1 MASLIEEKSLKR
13 KRLRT
18 CIFYKKNWPVPY
30 VVFAFQIPSKVV
42 YPQPE
47 QAVVM
52 CRQPKIGQY
61 LQSDIRGRPLPYIDF
76 LPLGRT
82 TPGSR
87 SYTKIIRVR
96 INIGHVEI
104 DENAPEIDR
113 NQEPI
118 EKKDR
123 QKIVTDWNLNHQQ
136 VVLMERGIVFGI
148 IDAHL
153 TREYLWVES
162 PFEYPIE
169 FKGGFEST

>member
-1 MASLIEEKSLKR
+1 MTTRQLKR

-52 CRQPKIGQY
+52 CRKPVIGHY
-61 LQSDIRGRPLPYIDF
+61 LKSDIRGAPLPYIDF

-104 DENAPEIDR
+104 DDSIPETDEEDIALD
-113 NQEPI
+113 
-118 EKKDR
+118 KKAR
-123 QKIVTDWNLNHQQ
+123 QKIVTDWNLQCQQ
-136 VVLMERGIVFGI
+136 IVLMERGIVFGI
-148 IDAHL
+148 ISAHL
-153 TREYLWVES
+153 EKEYLWVES
-162 PFEYPIE
+162 PIEYPIE

>member
-1 MASLIEEKSLKR
+1 MSHAPLKR

-47 QAVVM
+47 QAMVM
-52 CRQPKIGQY
+52 CREPRIGEY
-61 LQSDIRGRPLPYIDF
+61 LQSDIRGNALPYIDF

-96 INIGHVEI
+96 INIGHAEKI
-104 DENAPEIDR
+104 LTPKNADDDPDTP
-113 NQEPI
+113 QE
-118 EKKDR
+118 EK
-123 QKIVTDWNLNHQQ
+123 QKIVTDWNLDHQRI
-136 VVLMERGIVFGI
+136 VLMERGIVFGI

-153 TREYLWVES
+153 KKEYLWIES
-162 PFEYPIE
+162 PVEYPIE

>member
-1 MASLIEEKSLKR
+1 MTTEIKERLKR

-30 VVFAFQIPSKVV
+30 VVFAFQIPAKVV

-52 CRQPKIGQY
+52 CREPIIGEY
-61 LQSDIRGRPLPYIDF
+61 LQSDIRGTALPYIDF

-96 INIGHVEI
+96 INIGHVEVDDNLPEV
-104 DENAPEIDR
+104 DENDEAID
-113 NQEPI
+113 
-118 EKKDR
+118 KKDR
-123 QKIVTDWNLNHQQ
+123 QRIVTDWNLDHQRI
-136 VVLMERGIVFGI
+136 VLMERGIVFGI

-153 TREYLWVES
+153 TKEYLWIES
-162 PFEYPIE
+162 PLEYPIE